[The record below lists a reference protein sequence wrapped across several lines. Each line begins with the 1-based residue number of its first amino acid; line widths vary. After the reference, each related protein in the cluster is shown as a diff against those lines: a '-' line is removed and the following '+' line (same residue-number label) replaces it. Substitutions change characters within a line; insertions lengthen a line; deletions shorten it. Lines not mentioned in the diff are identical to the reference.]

1 MYCGKYAF
9 ACIYIPEWWYNNF
22 FLSKACGV
30 LHMLISCYC
39 CELHMYLCEKSSDLE
54 RHIWTMYCIPLKWIA
69 TDDVYIVLISGT
81 SDPYVKFK
89 SDGKQIYKSKTVQ
102 KNLNPQ
108 WNEKFCVPIEDVTVP
123 LILKVLDFDRVGND
137 DPMGRAVVD
146 LAAIEI
152 DK

>member
-1 MYCGKYAF
+1 MGSHRS
-9 ACIYIPEWWYNNF
+9 E
-22 FLSKACGV
+22 
-30 LHMLISCYC
+30 
-39 CELHMYLCEKSSDLE
+39 LE
-54 RHIWTMYCIPLKWIA
+54 RHILTFPLGYVLHYCTFKGIA
-69 TDDVYIVLISGT
+69 TDNLNIVLISGT

-89 SDGKQIYKSKTVQ
+89 TDGKQIYKSRTVQ

-108 WNEKFCVPIEDVTVP
+108 WNEKFCVPIEDITVP
-123 LILKVLDFDRVGND
+123 LIVKVLDFDRVGND

>member
-1 MYCGKYAF
+1 MIICSNG
-9 ACIYIPEWWYNNF
+9 IN
-22 FLSKACGV
+22 L
-30 LHMLISCYC
+30 
-39 CELHMYLCEKSSDLE
+39 
-54 RHIWTMYCIPLKWIA
+54 
-69 TDDVYIVLISGT
+69 VLISGT

-89 SDGKQIYKSKTVQ
+89 TDGKQIYKSRTVQ

-108 WNEKFCVPIEDVTVP
+108 WNEKFCVPIEDITVP

-146 LAAIEI
+146 LSAIEI